1 MKGRLATTLAIV
13 ALSSHVNAQDFHGSM
28 QPVAD
33 YSQCVAE
40 RTRAAR
46 PAATAVEDAIAS
58 AMTKCKGSRSRA
70 LSATRVRMK
79 ALGLP
84 ESAVKQS
91 AETMFASMETSMK
104 ESIRRELTS
113 APEAR

>member
-1 MKGRLATTLAIV
+1 MKGRLATLAIV
-13 ALSSHVNAQDFHGSM
+13 GLSSHVNAQDFHGAM

-33 YSQCVAE
+33 YSYCVGE
-40 RTRAAR
+40 RARAAR
-46 PAATAVEDAIAS
+46 PTTAEVEDTIAS
-58 AMTKCKGSRSRA
+58 AMTKCKASRSRA

-84 ESAVKQS
+84 ESTVKQS
-91 AETMFASMETSMK
+91 AEAMFASTEASMK
-104 ESIRRELTS
+104 ESLRRELTS